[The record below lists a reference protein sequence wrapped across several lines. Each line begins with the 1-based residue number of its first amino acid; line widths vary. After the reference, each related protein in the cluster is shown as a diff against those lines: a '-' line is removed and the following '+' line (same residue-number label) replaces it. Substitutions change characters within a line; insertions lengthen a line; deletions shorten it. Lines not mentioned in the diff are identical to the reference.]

1 MSVFIKILG
10 ILLVIAGL
18 AVSWSPIPLGILL
31 IPIGLAMIV
40 ATSQTA
46 RDWLHRRREN
56 NPGFDRWM
64 RKMEGKLPDR
74 FSEPLRRTDADGGNS
89 DQAGTDTP
97 SSGR

>member
-1 MSVFIKILG
+1 MFVFIKVFG

-18 AVSWSPIPLGILL
+18 AVAWSPIPLCIVL
-31 IPIGLAMIV
+31 IPIGLALIV

-64 RKMEGKLPDR
+64 KKMEGKIPER
-74 FSEPLRRTDADGGNS
+74 FSEPLRRTDAED
-89 DQAGTDTP
+89 
-97 SSGR
+97 SSNQG